1 MKALRAPLILYRSN
15 SRNPSL
21 YELLTHRFA
30 RTKETILN
38 SAERQPC
45 DFRYLVVAHV
55 VRMSEQDQL
64 SVGGWKSANHVFY
77 LFAPLSPF
85 ALLFGRKPAALN
97 GQLALCSFKL
107 RDQ

>member
-1 MKALRAPLILYRSN
+1 MRGAQSPFILHRSN

-30 RTKETILN
+30 RTKEPILD
-38 SAERQPC
+38 STERQPR
-45 DFRYLVVAHV
+45 DLRYLVVAHV
-55 VRMSEQDQL
+55 VRMAQQDQL
-64 SVGGWKSANHVFY
+64 SVGGWKSANHMLY
-77 LFAPLSPF
+77 LFAALCSF
-85 ALLFGRKPAALN
+85 ALLFWRKPAALN